1 MAEFSASSKLAVF
14 DIVRQSQDPI
24 GQEIERFLEGESDGA
39 LLLHALYD
47 TIADEPI
54 PARLLAV
61 IGKDDETAPP
71 SSLPISAT

>member
-24 GQEIERFLEGESDGA
+24 GQEIERFLAGESDGA

-61 IGKDDETAPP
+61 IGKDDETTPP
-71 SSLPISAT
+71 SGVPVSTT